1 MQLVELPEKYN
12 NGYLKEGSGRSTA
25 FALRG
30 LISYNNN
37 KLENHAF
44 SLVVGTELS
53 GSKSYNN
60 YHRSPEFNDYY
71 RFIAFPDFPSDD
83 ISYNDIKN
91 SLSGLIGTAEAQ
103 DRSASFFGALTYTLC
118 DKYVFNLN
126 ARFDGADI
134 IGTDN
139 RFTPLWSASFRWN
152 AMRENF
158 LKDVN
163 FISDLAIRLSY
174 GYTGNIDRSSYP
186 IPMIFLSG
194 YRYDENF
201 VAESVTFPNPNIKW
215 ERKARPEFQV
225 WISVFGITESE
236 VLSTIIGI
244 PGKIC

>member
-1 MQLVELPEKYN
+1 MRV
-12 NGYLKEGSGRSTA
+12 
-25 FALRG
+25 

-201 VAESVTFPNPNIKW
+201 VA
-215 ERKARPEFQV
+215 
-225 WISVFGITESE
+225 
-236 VLSTIIGI
+236 
-244 PGKIC
+244 

>member
-1 MQLVELPEKYN
+1 M
-12 NGYLKEGSGRSTA
+12 KEGSGRSTA

-118 DKYVFNLN
+118 V
-126 ARFDGADI
+126 
-134 IGTDN
+134 
-139 RFTPLWSASFRWN
+139 
-152 AMRENF
+152 
-158 LKDVN
+158 
-163 FISDLAIRLSY
+163 
-174 GYTGNIDRSSYP
+174 
-186 IPMIFLSG
+186 
-194 YRYDENF
+194 
-201 VAESVTFPNPNIKW
+201 
-215 ERKARPEFQV
+215 
-225 WISVFGITESE
+225 
-236 VLSTIIGI
+236 STCSI
-244 PGKIC
+244 